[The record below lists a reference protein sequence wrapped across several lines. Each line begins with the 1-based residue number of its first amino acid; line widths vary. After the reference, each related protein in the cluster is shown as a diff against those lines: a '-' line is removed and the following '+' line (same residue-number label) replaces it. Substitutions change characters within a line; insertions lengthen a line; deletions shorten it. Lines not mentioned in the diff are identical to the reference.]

1 VTLSLIIP
9 VHNEIDQLDYTL
21 RKLIRLKKKI
31 NKLELVFIDD
41 FSNDGTF
48 NFLNKYSK
56 KKKFIHIIKN
66 KKKGLGSAIQEG
78 IKRSKFDYVCI
89 FMCDMSDDIND
100 VIKYYNLINKKDIDA
115 VLGSRF
121 TFKSK
126 IKNYPIIKLIVNR
139 IANNLI
145 KIIFLSNYNDFT
157 NAFKIYDRKVLLKFL
172 PIVSESFNV
181 FLELPLKII
190 TRGYRYEIIPISW
203 SGRMHGSSKFNMHE
217 TGSMYIFTLLYC
229 FFEKILLNKRVK

>member
-1 VTLSLIIP
+1 

>member
-1 VTLSLIIP
+1 MTLSLIIP
-9 VHNEIDQLDYTL
+9 VYNEIDQLDYTL
-21 RKLIRLKKKI
+21 RKLNKLKKKI
-31 NKLELVFIDD
+31 NKIEFIFIDD
-41 FSNDGTF
+41 FSSDNTF
-48 NFLNKYSK
+48 KYIKKYSK
-56 KKKFIHIIKN
+56 NKKFIKLFRN

-78 IKRSKFDYVCI
+78 IKKSKFDYVCI
-89 FMCDMSDDIND
+89 FMCDMSDDITD
-100 VIKYYNLINKKDIDA
+100 VIKYYKLINKKKIDA

-121 TFKSK
+121 TYKSK
-126 IKNYPIIKLIVNR
+126 VKNYPLIKLIVNR

-157 NAFKIYDRKVLLKFL
+157 NAFKIYNRKVLLKFL

-190 TRGYRYEIIPISW
+190 TRGYRYEIMPINW
-203 SGRMHGSSKFNMHE
+203 SGRMHGTSKFNMHE